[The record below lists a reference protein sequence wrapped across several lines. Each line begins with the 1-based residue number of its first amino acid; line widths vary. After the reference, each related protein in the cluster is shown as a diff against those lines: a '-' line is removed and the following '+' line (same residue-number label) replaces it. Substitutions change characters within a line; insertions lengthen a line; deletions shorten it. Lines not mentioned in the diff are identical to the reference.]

1 MMLPCSFLPLEGDG
15 LMVLPA
21 QHLRAWRLT
30 RRKRPV
36 VSHQIMMLST
46 ARAEDSKAVDVGYGV
61 SRASGSGRSYHTSV
75 GAPEAQ
81 HTVDIEDVV
90 HIKAVAAPR

>member
-46 ARAEDSKAVDVGYGV
+46 ARAEDSKVVDIGYGV
-61 SRASGSGRSYHTSV
+61 SRDSGSGRSYHGGGRTRGTTQGGSS
-75 GAPEAQ
+75 
-81 HTVDIEDVV
+81 
-90 HIKAVAAPR
+90 RM